1 MERRGM
7 EQKEFIEIPI
17 RQDINV
23 EGALGIK
30 KSATEKTLQ
39 SIDAT
44 LKRIEVILLD
54 QQKSQSYALDGRH
67 PSLPK

>member
-1 MERRGM
+1 M

-23 EGALGIK
+23 EEVLGIK